1 MARDLAI
8 GITVESA
15 QAEAALARVDES
27 LKQVAGSGLKAGDSW
42 TEMERKIDKSVSATE
57 KKFEDQAKATEK
69 VNEKLTAQ
77 RSIMGDLERTVL
89 RYAGPAAI
97 GMAIKSTLAF
107 ADNVET
113 LAKQSRM
120 STDAVQTLGFVA
132 SRNGSSFQAVA
143 NAVNNLDKAL
153 ETNNKTTQRILK
165 ELGFSV
171 EDLLR
176 LRPEDRFRELGIAI
190 GGLEDDSRRSEAAM
204 RLFGA
209 SGKDL
214 LATFHDLAAGAEKD
228 APRMSSA
235 WVESMAEVDRAWKD
249 VKQTGMDVI
258 RTFFGIGPM
267 IRKAMMDA
275 QALGVDM
282 QNGMP
287 ANLPGVPTRPSGW
300 GPEQLPMMGVPE
312 RPSFNG
318 VGLDYWERQMR
329 ERGRQRT
336 SNVLPFERPGY
347 QPMDSDYLGW
357 LQQGRGPV
365 GGFGGGF
372 PGWAQPTP
380 FSGQFEG
387 GLPMVSY
394 ASMTASQNRPGAFG
408 GFMSGAGGR
417 FLSSGLGMASSFIPG
432 MSGMGSSIGGMF
444 GGAAGGLKSITG
456 LLGSFAPFLGPI
468 AGIAGGLIGKLFG
481 GEGRQVKKDRSSFI
495 SDFGGMDA
503 LQKAADTAGFSLDK
517 LLSTKK
523 TKEFESE
530 IKKLEKAMG
539 DFDAKVNEANTELG
553 QMESTL
559 ASTVR
564 AGEELGYTFDENGE
578 LVSVSF
584 KKMQEAAAKYGMDLN
599 TLGPAFQQQ
608 RLHEMAGEIIN
619 DFTLL
624 SKGGTDTGTILAG
637 MAPQINAVVNESMQ
651 FGTTIPENMKPWI
664 ENLMAA
670 NKLTDA
676 NGVAITDLSAIKF
689 GEPIASEFSMIQ
701 DSLKELIDKI
711 GELVD
716 RIADMGTTVDSAT
729 RDRTIRIGFHVDEVP
744 DLSGESYGMS
754 RGGFVPNPKYL
765 SGGGFIPRGTDT
777 VPAMLTPGEGVL
789 RRESVS
795 RLMRGDWPQG
805 GGSVNITIDNID
817 AGGYKN
823 DQQAEL
829 ALGKALVR
837 GLKRRGVRLNAA

>member
-42 TEMERKIDKSVSATE
+42 TEMERKIDKSISATE

-357 LQQGRGPV
+357 LQQARGPM

-380 FSGQFEG
+380 FSGQMEH
-387 GLPMVSY
+387 GLPWAQY
-394 ASMTASQNRPGAFG
+394 AGTVPMNAPGAPQQSMWSKLSTGKMG
-408 GFMSGAGGR
+408 GFMGQ
-417 FLSSGLGMASSFIPG
+417 GLGMLSGFIPG
-432 MSGMGSSIGGMF
+432 MSGAGSSIGSL
-444 GGAAGGLKSITG
+444 AGS
-456 LLGSFAPFLGPI
+456 FLGPL
-468 AGIAGGLIGKLFG
+468 GGMLGGLIGGGIGKLFG